1 MMPPAKAKMAAPK
14 AKPKS
19 AKKAAAPN
27 PAAKKSEN
35 KTQATKASVAAFID
49 AVADPEQ
56 KKDAK
61 AIAALMQKHSGEKPT
76 MWGPSIIGFGTY
88 SYKYDS
94 GREGQMCRIG
104 FSPRKGQTVLYMIN
118 GYEDAP
124 DLMAKLGKFKTGK
137 SCLYVK
143 RLSDLNMPVLEEL
156 MIRSVK
162 YMNEKYPRAEK

>member
-1 MMPPAKAKMAAPK
+1 MPATK
-14 AKPKS
+14 AKPKPASQKS
-19 AKKAAAPN
+19 A
-27 PAAKKSEN
+27 N
-35 KTQATKASVAAFID
+35 KTQATKASVSSFID

-61 AIAALMQKHSGEKPT
+61 TIAALMQKHVGEKPA
-76 MWGPSIIGFGTY
+76 MWGPSIIGFGKY
-88 SYKYDS
+88 EYKYDS

-124 DLMAKLGKFKTGK
+124 DLMARLGKFKTGK

-143 RLSDLNMPVLEEL
+143 KLADIDMSVLEQ
-156 MIRSVK
+156 IIVRSLK
-162 YMNEKYPRAEK
+162 YMDEKYPRSK

>member
-1 MMPPAKAKMAAPK
+1 MP
-14 AKPKS
+14 KPS
-19 AKKAAAPN
+19 P
-27 PAAKKSEN
+27 KKSEN

-49 AVADPEQ
+49 AVADPDQ

-61 AIAALMQKHSGEKPT
+61 AIAALMQKHTGEKPA
-76 MWGPSIIGFGTY
+76 MWGPSIIGFGSY

-118 GYEDAP
+118 GYEGEP
-124 DLMAKLGKFKTGK
+124 ELMAKLGKFKTGK

-143 RLSDLNMPVLEEL
+143 KLSDLNMPVLEEL
-156 MIRSVK
+156 VVRSLK
-162 YMNEKYPRAEK
+162 YMDEKYPHTEK